1 MLRLRKGD
9 KIPKK
14 KVQLFIVLFISFC
27 SNYTLLQRLPL
38 TRALKGFFLQVQTC
52 VLVDVNQPLPW
63 FFTCWPRADSFPV
76 SRALGRTCPRLS
88 RFCNIL
94 LQDPAQLH
102 VKIMRSTNLLSVCRR
117 KLKLSPYTHCK
128 LQPHK
133 LSQCTFPTRQS
144 SCPFWILFDNNEEW
158 QVDLQVTKFIFE
170 NSLYSEETFPL
181 VGVMSFV
188 SLNLYSIL
196 CNLSSTAPVH
206 VFIQSNK

>member
-1 MLRLRKGD
+1 MKDKFLDCKTVGFFLKISKEIDKAWRKSLMRTKRTFLTSLPDPKFSQQRNIKCFDWG
-9 KIPKK
+9 KETKCQKK

-27 SNYTLLQRLPL
+27 SNYALLQRLPL

-102 VKIMRSTNLLSVCRR
+102 VKITRSTNLLSVCRR

-128 LQPHK
+128 LQQHK
-133 LSQCTFPTRQS
+133 LSQCTFATRLS
-144 SCPFWILFDNNEEW
+144 SC
-158 QVDLQVTKFIFE
+158 
-170 NSLYSEETFPL
+170 
-181 VGVMSFV
+181 
-188 SLNLYSIL
+188 
-196 CNLSSTAPVH
+196 
-206 VFIQSNK
+206 